1 MEGYLGGAYPWVKS
15 FHLISVIFWMA
26 GMFMMPRFFAYHA
39 EENATHGVGSSVDL
53 TWRERERRLMRII
66 INPAMILAWILGLML
81 AFDIGWSGGWLHAK
95 VAIVLLLS
103 AYHGILS
110 KWRKQFAAGNNP
122 RGTKFY
128 RIINE
133 LPTLAVVVIVILVIV
148 KPF

>member
-1 MEGYLGGAYPWVKS
+1 MEGFLGGSYLWVKS
-15 FHLISVIFWMA
+15 FHLIAVIFWMA

-39 EENATHGVGSSVDL
+39 EENAAYGVGSSSDL

-66 INPAMILAWILGLML
+66 INPSMMISWILGVML
-81 AFDIGWSGGWLHAK
+81 ATDLGWGGGWLHAK
-95 VAIVLLLS
+95 LAIVLLLS
-103 AYHGILS
+103 AYHGMLS

-122 RGTKFY
+122 RGTRFY

-133 LPTLAVVVIVILVIV
+133 LPTLAVVAIVILVIV